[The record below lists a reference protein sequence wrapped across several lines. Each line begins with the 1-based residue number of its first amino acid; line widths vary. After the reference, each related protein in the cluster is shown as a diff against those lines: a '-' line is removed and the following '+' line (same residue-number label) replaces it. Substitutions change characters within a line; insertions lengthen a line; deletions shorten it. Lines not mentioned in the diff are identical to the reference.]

1 MQSETLR
8 RGQVFEVP
16 ATMVTFLAIAAD
28 TGGTFSL
35 FEYRV
40 TPQQGIPLHRHTDDE
55 AFLILEGTLQF
66 QIEEQEV
73 HLGPGEFAFVPR
85 QRAHRFFNG
94 SAEKEGRIL
103 AITLPGGSHEAF
115 FAAIGEPKAEASGPF
130 STTPPDIEKLMS
142 AGKRYGFEILP
153 PPSSEA

>member
-8 RGQVFEVP
+8 KGQVFEVP

-28 TGGTFSL
+28 TGGSFSL

-40 TPQQGIPLHRHTDDE
+40 APQQGIPLHRHSDDE

-66 QIEEQEV
+66 QIEEQ
-73 HLGPGEFAFVPR
+73 HLNLGPGEFAFVPR
-85 QRAHRFFNG
+85 QTRHRFLNE

-103 AITLPGGSHEAF
+103 AITLPGGSHERF
-115 FAAIGEPKAEASGPF
+115 FAEVGELKTDASGPF

-142 AGKRYGFEILP
+142 VGKRYGFELFP
-153 PPSSEA
+153 PASS